1 MESLDTVFAHAAVW
15 VTDTPASTTQI
26 PLAIGAAAAILLCVR
41 MALRHRRSVPDIFTL
56 RQVVRRDVATVTNSL
71 GAGTPDG
78 RDPSVLLCEDRRSP
92 ASEAFRVLRT
102 RLLLMAQEGKLRH
115 VLITSAGPGEGK
127 TMISANVAVAAAHA
141 GRKVLLVDADL
152 PRPRLCSAF
161 HVANDP
167 GLSQLMRENG
177 AVTED
182 VLRRFCQPTNVPNL
196 TFLPAGSP
204 AAGAAEL
211 FAGDRMR
218 EIVAA
223 FGAAYDL
230 VVYDS
235 PPVLSVADPTVL
247 AGHVDGVL
255 LVVRVAQY
263 PRDAVQQAHRELA
276 AVHAKVIG
284 IVLNGVES
292 GSHGGYYGHYRYAYH
307 D

>member
-1 MESLDTVFAHAAVW
+1 MESLGTAFARAAVW
-15 VTDTPASTTQI
+15 VTGAPASTAQI
-26 PLAIGAAAAILLCVR
+26 PLVIGAAAAMLLLVR
-41 MALRHRRSVPDIFTL
+41 MALRRRLSVPDIL
-56 RQVVRRDVATVTNSL
+56 AARPAVERDAATVTGRIS
-71 GAGTPDG
+71 AGTHD
-78 RDPSVLLCEDRRSP
+78 DKESAVLLCEDRRSP

-167 GLSQLMRENG
+167 GLVQLLHENG
-177 AVTED
+177 AVTEE
-182 VLRRFCQPTNVPNL
+182 VLRRFCQSTSVPNL
-196 TFLPAGSP
+196 TVLPAGSP
-204 AAGAAEL
+204 AGGAAEL
-211 FAGDRMR
+211 FAGARMLQ
-218 EIVAA
+218 IVAA

-247 AGHVDGVL
+247 AGHVDGIL
-255 LVVRVAQY
+255 LVVRVGEY
-263 PRDAVQQAHRELA
+263 PRDAIQQAHRELA

-284 IVLNGVES
+284 VVLNGVES
-292 GSHGGYYGHYRYAYH
+292 GSQGSYYGHYRYAYH